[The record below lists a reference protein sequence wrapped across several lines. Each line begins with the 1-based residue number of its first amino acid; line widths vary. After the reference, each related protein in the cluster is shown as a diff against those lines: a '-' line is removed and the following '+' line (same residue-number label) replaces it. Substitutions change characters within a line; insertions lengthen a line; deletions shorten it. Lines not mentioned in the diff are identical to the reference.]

1 MVSFLK
7 IIIATTP
14 IVQMWNLRPRE
25 GKDPALRHT
34 ALPAATEPRLG
45 RRPPASEP
53 GACSPW
59 WSHGILLTAR
69 TVCRSCH
76 TGCPSSQPCT
86 SHPTFPCP
94 TWGELFWTCWL
105 LESPLGNRK
114 TTAFSSQLPRGGRLE
129 RQDHWMGGLRCLLGH
144 NQGQTSSCAP
154 PPIPQPLP

>member
-7 IIIATTP
+7 IVFATTP

-25 GKDPALRHT
+25 GKAPALRHT
-34 ALPAATEPRLG
+34 ALPAATQPRLG
-45 RRPPASEP
+45 RRPPASQP